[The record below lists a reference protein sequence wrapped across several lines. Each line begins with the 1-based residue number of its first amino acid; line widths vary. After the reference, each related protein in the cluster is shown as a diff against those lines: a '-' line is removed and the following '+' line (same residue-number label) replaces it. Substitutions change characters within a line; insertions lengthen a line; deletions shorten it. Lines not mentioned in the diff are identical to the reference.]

1 MDRKKLKIHTNKFR
15 YYLLMHV
22 DIVQHINGDTYGQKS
37 ILTFILQPPV

>member
-1 MDRKKLKIHTNKFR
+1 MNRKKLKIHTNKFR

-37 ILTFILQPPV
+37 ILT